1 MGEIKIAS
9 VTYENVAIQTK
20 NRLPLNCMFFPSC
33 VVFEP
38 IYGHSVSFSGTGLFS
53 LISSKSLQN
62 MQIARVT
69 QQGKGQH
76 IESCSYIELGLP
88 LFVHFCVQECS
99 FCF

>member
-38 IYGHSVSFSGTGLFS
+38 NYGHSVSISGTGLS
-53 LISSKSLQN
+53 SVILSKSLQN
-62 MQIARVT
+62 MQITRVSHAT
-69 QQGKGQH
+69 RQRSTSLGQH
-76 IESCSYIELGLP
+76 RAWATSVCALSCPRL
-88 LFVHFCVQECS
+88 
-99 FCF
+99 